1 MKNIIKKIFLAAIF
15 CMGAL
20 SFADGTAA
28 KKIKIWKDVKI
39 KGSSISWVQPYFADE
54 KINSKA
60 AVIVCPGGS
69 YHHLGMG
76 HEGHKVARWF
86 QSRGVNA
93 FVLRYRV
100 SGDGFSHP
108 AMLEDIQRT
117 IQIIRENSDEWDI
130 DKNQVGAIGFSA
142 GGHLVLMAGAF
153 GDKVNE
159 LEKLGINTDESLKPD
174 FVMPIYPVVSMQDDI
189 GHAWSRKSLIGKNP
203 SQELKDEFSMEL
215 QMTEKM
221 CPVFLLTN
229 KDDRTVMYENSVRL
243 DEALSKANVLHTF
256 ILNETGDHGL
266 SLIHI

>member
-1 MKNIIKKIFLAAIF
+1 MKNIIKKIFLATIF
-15 CMGAL
+15 CVGAL
-20 SFADGTAA
+20 SFADETAA

-117 IQIIRENSDEWDI
+117 IQIIRENSDEWNI

-159 LEKLGINTDESLKPD
+159 LEKLGI
-174 FVMPIYPVVSMQDDI
+174 I
-189 GHAWSRKSLIGKNP
+189 
-203 SQELKDEFSMEL
+203 
-215 QMTEKM
+215 
-221 CPVFLLTN
+221 
-229 KDDRTVMYENSVRL
+229 
-243 DEALSKANVLHTF
+243 
-256 ILNETGDHGL
+256 
-266 SLIHI
+266 